1 MYLNIKNVFF
11 NFSMFQH
18 VNSFKKKNK
27 HLIYIDETFITYLF
41 VLRFSILFYS
51 FSFITFQYKIKMEKK
66 CIGNS
71 SPQPKR
77 LKIENENKPRDLE
90 WKYIKR
96 NNLDLSLVVLFDK
109 VESR

>member
-1 MYLNIKNVFF
+1 
-11 NFSMFQH
+11 
-18 VNSFKKKNK
+18 
-27 HLIYIDETFITYLF
+27 
-41 VLRFSILFYS
+41 
-51 FSFITFQYKIKMEKK
+51 MEKK